1 MTYKNIFMHVSKKIL
16 SWIMVTATLAS
27 FTACKKYLKETVV
40 AGVSYQLYETPAG
53 IEGALVSA
61 YNTLRLDVQGENA
74 LTFSDAGTDLF
85 TVGSDGNTTFN
96 EYLAT
101 LSSLDSRV
109 SGYWDY
115 HYQGIGQCNVT
126 LDYLPRVK
134 GMDDS
139 RKKVIE
145 AEARFLRGWYYF
157 ALVQHYGNLPLVL
170 ASTSKVVTDFKRAP
184 VKDVYVSILSDL
196 KRAFDQL
203 PVTPAGQGRATRAA
217 CAHLLAKVYLARGS
231 ATSQTQQAIRGT
243 QASDIDSVIYYASQ
257 IESKQL
263 GTFSLVPDF
272 AQLWDPKNQ
281 VNPEII
287 FAIQFTTNVIS
298 NSGGNNMHLYHVP
311 QYDAV
316 NTKILVRSLDYGR
329 PYRRVRPTPYVYT
342 TLFGPTRKYDSRFA
356 KSFVWGYI
364 ANTAANG
371 ITTLAGNKVD
381 VKVGDTALYFSP
393 VYYNTTAELT
403 AAILAN
409 KQYPYFLPLNTY
421 QPFSYNFIFPG
432 LKKHLDPSRPTTNET
447 NGSRDWFSMRYA
459 ETLLFLA
466 EAWGRKGDFTK
477 AAAYINQIRQRAA
490 YKDGELKTTQWWTFE
505 GGDYNDRLKGT
516 AAQMMI
522 TPADISGDFVNFILE
537 ERGRE
542 MLGELNRWE
551 DLNRCEKLLERVKKY
566 NPDAG
571 NIRDYHILRPIPQ
584 TFIDR
589 LDPKGPIS
597 EEQNP
602 GYY

>member
-1 MTYKNIFMHVSKKIL
+1 
-16 SWIMVTATLAS
+16 MVTALAAT

-61 YNTLRLDVQGENA
+61 YNTMRLEVQGERG

-85 TVGSDGNTTFN
+85 TVGSDGNTTFS

-101 LSSLDSRV
+101 LSSLDAHISD
-109 SGYWDY
+109 YWDY
-115 HYQGIGQCNVT
+115 HYLGITECNIT
-126 LDYLPRVK
+126 LDYLPKVA

-139 RKKVIE
+139 RKKVIA
-145 AEARFLRGWYYF
+145 AEARFLRAYYYF
-157 ALVQHYGNLPLVL
+157 ELVQHYGNVPLVL
-170 ASTSKVVTDFKRAP
+170 VSSDKVETDFKRAP
-184 VKDVYVSILSDL
+184 VKDVYASILSDG
-196 KRAFDQL
+196 KQAFDQL
-203 PVTPAGQGRATRAA
+203 PVTPAQQGRATKAA
-217 CAHLLAKVYLARGS
+217 AAHLLAKVYLARGS
-231 ATSQTQQAIRGT
+231 AVSSTQQAVRGT
-243 QASDIDSVIYYASQ
+243 QASDMDSVIYYASQ
-257 IESKQL
+257 IESQQL
-263 GTFSLVPDF
+263 GTYSLVPDF
-272 AQLWDPKNQ
+272 AGLFDPKNQ
-281 VNPEII
+281 VNPEVI
-287 FAIQFTTNVIS
+287 FAVQFTTNVIS
-298 NSGGNNMHLYHVP
+298 NGGGNNMHLYHVP

-316 NTKILVRSLDYGR
+316 NTKILQRSLDYGR

-342 TLFGPTRKYDSRFA
+342 GLFGATRMYDSRFA
-356 KSFVWGYI
+356 KSFVWGYL
-364 ANTAANG
+364 ANMAATG

-393 VYYNTTAELT
+393 IYYNTPADLN
-403 AAILAN
+403 AAIQQN

-432 LKKHLDPSRPTTNET
+432 LRKYLDPNRPTTNET
-447 NGSRDWFSMRYA
+447 NGSRDWVVMRYG

-466 EAWGRKGDFTK
+466 EAYGRKGDYNK
-477 AAAYINQIRQRAA
+477 AASYINQIRQRAA

-505 GGDYNDRLKGT
+505 GGDYADRMKST
-516 AAQMMI
+516 VPQMTIAAS
-522 TPADISGDFVNFILE
+522 DLSGDFVDFILE

-551 DLNRCEKLLERVKKY
+551 DLDRCEKLVERVKKY

-589 LDPKGPIS
+589 LDPKGPIA

>member
-1 MTYKNIFMHVSKKIL
+1 MRKIL
-16 SWIMVTATLAS
+16 TWIMVTAAIAT
-27 FTACKKYLKETVV
+27 FTACKKYLQETVV

-61 YNTLRLDVQGENA
+61 YNTLRLDVQGERS

-101 LSSLDSRV
+101 LSSLDTRI
-109 SGYWDY
+109 GDYWDY
-115 HYQGIGQCNVT
+115 HYTGIGQCNVT
-126 LDYLPRVK
+126 LDYLPKVT
-134 GMDDS
+134 GMADS

-145 AEARFLRGWYYF
+145 AEARFLRAWYYF
-157 ALVQHYGNLPLVL
+157 DLVQHYGSVPLVL

-184 VKDVYVSILSDL
+184 AKDVYASILSDL
-196 KRAFDQL
+196 TLAYGQL
-203 PVTPAGQGRATRAA
+203 PLTPAQQGRVTKAA
-217 CAHLLAKVYLARGS
+217 AAHLLAKVYLARGS
-231 ATSQTQQAIRGT
+231 AASTTQQSIRGT
-243 QASDIDSVIYYASQ
+243 QTSDMDSVIYYASQ
-257 IESKQL
+257 IEGQQL
-263 GTFSLVPDF
+263 GKYALVSDY

-281 VNPEII
+281 VNNEVI
-287 FAIQFTTNVIS
+287 FAVQFSTNVIS
-298 NSGGNNMHLYHVP
+298 NGGGNNMHLYHVP

-316 NTKILVRSLDYGR
+316 NTKILQRSVDYGR

-342 TLFGPTRKYDSRFA
+342 GLFGATRMYDSRFV

-364 ANTAANG
+364 ANQAATG
-371 ITTLAGNKVD
+371 ITTRAGNKVD

-393 VYYNTTAELT
+393 VYYNTQTSLDSAVQ
-403 AAILAN
+403 AN
-409 KQYPYFLPLNTY
+409 KQYPYYLPLNVY
-421 QPFSYNFIFPG
+421 QPFSYNFLFPG
-432 LKKHLDPSRPTTNET
+432 LRKYLDPSRPTTNET
-447 NGSRDWFSMRYA
+447 NGTRDWVAMRYG

-466 EAWGRKGDFTK
+466 EAYGRKGDFDK
-477 AAAYINQIRQRAA
+477 AAGYINQIRQRAA
-490 YKDGELKTTQWWTFE
+490 YKEGEMKTTQWWTIE
-505 GGDYNDRLKGT
+505 RGDFNDRTKNT
-516 AAQMMI
+516 VAQMTI
-522 TPADISGDFVNFILE
+522 TAGDISNNFVDFILE

-551 DLNRCEKLLERVKKY
+551 DLDRCEKLVERVKKY

-571 NIRDYHILRPIPQ
+571 NIRDYHVLRPIPQ

-589 LDPKGPIS
+589 LDPKQPI
-597 EEQNP
+597 EQVQNP

>member
-1 MTYKNIFMHVSKKIL
+1 MKKIL
-16 SWIMVTATLAS
+16 SWITVMAAIAS
-27 FTACKKYLKETVV
+27 LTACKKYLKETVV

-61 YNTLRLDVQGENA
+61 YNTLRMDVQGENL

-85 TVGSDGNTTFN
+85 TVGSDGNTTWN

-101 LSSLDSRV
+101 LSSLDSRAG
-109 SGYWDY
+109 SFWDY
-115 HYQGIGQCNVT
+115 HYSGIGQCNVT
-126 LDYLPRVK
+126 LDYLPKVT

-139 RKKVIE
+139 RKKVIDG
-145 AEARFLRGWYYF
+145 EARFLRSWYYF
-157 ALVQHYGNLPLVL
+157 DLVQHYGNVPLVL

-184 VKDVYVSILSDL
+184 VKEVYVSILSDL

-203 PVTPAGQGRATRAA
+203 PVTPAQQGRATKASVA
-217 CAHLLAKVYLARGS
+217 ELLAKVYLARGS
-231 ATSQTQQAIRGT
+231 ATSQTQQTIRGT
-243 QASDIDSVIYYASQ
+243 QATDMDSVIYYASQ
-257 IESKQL
+257 IESQQL
-263 GTFSLVPDF
+263 GAFSLVPDY

-281 VNPEII
+281 VNSEVI
-287 FAIQFTTNVIS
+287 FAVQFTTNVIS

-316 NTKILVRSLDYGR
+316 NTKILQRSLDYGR
-329 PYRRVRPTPYVYT
+329 PYRRLRPTPYVYT
-342 TLFGPTRKYDSRFA
+342 GLFGPTRKYDSRFA

-364 ANTAANG
+364 ANLAATG
-371 ITTLAGNKVD
+371 VTTLAGNKVD
-381 VKVGDTALYFSP
+381 VKIGDTALYFSP
-393 VYYNTTAELT
+393 VFYNS
-403 AAILAN
+403 AADLKAAMLAN

-432 LKKHLDPSRPTTNET
+432 LKKYLDPSRPTTNET
-447 NGSRDWFSMRYA
+447 NGTRDWMVMRYG

-466 EAWGRKGDFTK
+466 EAYGRKGNFDK
-477 AAAYINQIRQRAA
+477 AASYINQIRQRAA

-505 GGDYNDRLKGT
+505 GGDFNDRTKGT
-516 AAQMMI
+516 VSEMTI
-522 TPADISGDFVNFILE
+522 TAADISNDFVDFILE

-551 DLNRCEKLLERVKKY
+551 DLDRCEKLVERVKKY

-589 LDPKGPIS
+589 LDPQGPIE
-597 EEQNP
+597 EEQNI

>member
-1 MTYKNIFMHVSKKIL
+1 MKKIL
-16 SWIMVTATLAS
+16 TWITVTATIAS
-27 FTACKKYLKETVV
+27 FTACKKYLQETVV

-61 YNTLRLDVQGENA
+61 YNTLRLEVQSERG

-96 EYLAT
+96 EYLST
-101 LSSLDSRV
+101 LTSLNGNISD
-109 SGYWDY
+109 YWDY
-115 HYQGIGQCNVT
+115 HYKGISQCNVT
-126 LDYLPRVK
+126 LDYLPKVT
-134 GMDDS
+134 MDEG
-139 RKKVIE
+139 RKKVIA
-145 AEARFLRGWYYF
+145 AEARFLRSIFYF
-157 ALVQHYGNLPLVL
+157 DLVQHFGNVPLVL
-170 ASTSKVVTDFKRAP
+170 VSSDKVQTDFKRAP
-184 VKDVYVSILSDL
+184 VKDLYASILSDL
-196 KRAFDQL
+196 KVSFDQL
-203 PVTPAGQGRATRAA
+203 PITPAAQGRIPKAA
-217 CAHLLAKVYLARGS
+217 AAQLLAKVYLARGS
-231 ATSQTQQAIRGT
+231 ATSTTQQTLRGT
-243 QASDIDSVIYYASQ
+243 QASDMDSVIYYASQ
-257 IESKQL
+257 IESKQV
-263 GTFSLVPDF
+263 GTYSLVPDY

-281 VNPEII
+281 VNSEVI

-329 PYRRVRPTPYVYT
+329 PYRRVRPTPYVYNG
-342 TLFGPTRKYDSRFA
+342 LFGATRMYDSRFA

-364 ANTAANG
+364 ANQAANQ

-393 VYYNTTAELT
+393 VYYASSGDL
-403 AAILAN
+403 AAAMQAN

-432 LKKHLDPSRPTTNET
+432 LKKYLDPSRPTTNET
-447 NGSRDWFSMRYA
+447 NGSRDYVKMRYA
-459 ETLLFLA
+459 ETLLLLA
-466 EAWGRKGDFTK
+466 EAYGRKGDFDK
-477 AAAYINQIRQRAA
+477 AAGYINQVRQRAA
-490 YKDGELKTTQWWTFE
+490 YKEGELKTTQWWTFE
-505 GGDYNDRLKGT
+505 GGAYADRTKSTVPQMTVT
-516 AAQMMI
+516 A
-522 TPADISGDFVNFILE
+522 PDISGDFVNFILE

-551 DLNRCEKLLERVKKY
+551 DLDRCEKLVERVKKY

-571 NIRDYHILRPIPQ
+571 NIRDYHVLRPIPQ

-589 LDPKGPIS
+589 LSPQGPIS
-597 EEQNP
+597 EEQNE

>member
-1 MTYKNIFMHVSKKIL
+1 MKKIFTRMM
-16 SWIMVTATLAS
+16 IVAIVLAS
-27 FTACKKYLKETVV
+27 FSSCKKYLNETVV

-61 YNTLRLDVQGENA
+61 YNTLRSDVQSENL

-85 TVGSDGNTTFN
+85 TVGSDGNTTWN

-101 LSSLDSRV
+101 LSSLDSKT
-109 SGYWDY
+109 SNFWDY
-115 HYQGIGQCNVT
+115 HYSGIGQCNVT
-126 LDYLPRVK
+126 LDYLPKVT

-145 AEARFLRGWYYF
+145 AEARFLRSWYYF
-157 ALVQHYGNLPLVL
+157 DLVQHYGNVPLVL
-170 ASTSKVVTDFKRAP
+170 ASTSKVVTDFKRNP

-196 KRAFDQL
+196 KKAFDQL
-203 PVTPAGQGRATRAA
+203 PVTAAQQGRVTKAA
-217 CAHLLAKVYLARGS
+217 AAQLLAKVYLARGS
-231 ATSQTQQAIRGT
+231 ATSQPQQSIRGT
-243 QASDIDSVIYYASQ
+243 KSTDLDSVIYYASQ

-263 GTFSLVPDF
+263 GTFSLVSDY

-281 VNPEII
+281 VNSEVI
-287 FAIQFTTNVIS
+287 FAVQFSTNVIS
-298 NSGGNNMHLYHVP
+298 NGGGNNMHLYHVP

-316 NTKILVRSLDYGR
+316 NTRILQRSLDYGR
-329 PYRRVRPTPYVYT
+329 PYRRVRPTPYVYNG
-342 TLFGPTRKYDSRFA
+342 LFGNTRKYDSRFA

-364 ANTAANG
+364 ANVAATG
-371 ITTLAGNKVD
+371 IKTLAGNTINVRI
-381 VKVGDTALYFSP
+381 GDTALYFSP
-393 VYYNTTAELT
+393 VYYSNTADLN
-403 AAILAN
+403 AAMQAN
-409 KQYPYFLPLNTY
+409 SQYAYFLPLNTY
-421 QPFSYNFIFPG
+421 QPFSYNFLFPG
-432 LKKHLDPSRPTTNET
+432 LRKYLDPNRPTTNET
-447 NGSRDWFSMRYA
+447 NGTRDWMVMRYG

-466 EAWGRKGDFTK
+466 EAYGRKGDFDK
-477 AAAYINQIRQRAA
+477 AASYINQLRQRAA

-505 GGDYNDRLKGT
+505 GGDYNDRMKSTVTQMTIT
-516 AAQMMI
+516 A
-522 TPADISGDFVNFILE
+522 ADISGDFVNFILE

-551 DLNRCEKLLERVKKY
+551 DLDRCEKLVERVKKY

-589 LDPKGPIS
+589 LDPQQPIADV
-597 EEQNP
+597 QNP

>member
-1 MTYKNIFMHVSKKIL
+1 MKKIL
-16 SWIMVTATLAS
+16 SWITVMAAIAS
-27 FTACKKYLKETVV
+27 LTACKKYLKETVV

-61 YNTLRLDVQGENA
+61 YNTLRMDVQGENL

-85 TVGSDGNTTFN
+85 TVGSDGNTTWN

-101 LSSLDSRV
+101 LSSLDSRAG
-109 SGYWDY
+109 SFWDY
-115 HYQGIGQCNVT
+115 HYSGIGQCNVT
-126 LDYLPRVK
+126 LDYLPKVT

-139 RKKVIE
+139 RKKVIDG
-145 AEARFLRGWYYF
+145 EARFLRSWYYF
-157 ALVQHYGNLPLVL
+157 DLVQHYGNVPLVL

-184 VKDVYVSILSDL
+184 VKEVYVSILSDL

-203 PVTPAGQGRATRAA
+203 PVTPAQQGRATKASVA
-217 CAHLLAKVYLARGS
+217 ELLAKVYLARGS
-231 ATSQTQQAIRGT
+231 ATSQTQQTIRGT
-243 QASDIDSVIYYASQ
+243 QATDMDSVIYYASQ
-257 IESKQL
+257 IESQQL
-263 GTFSLVPDF
+263 GAFSLVPDY

-281 VNPEII
+281 VNSEVI
-287 FAIQFTTNVIS
+287 FAVQFTTNVIS

-316 NTKILVRSLDYGR
+316 NTKILQRSLDYGR

-342 TLFGPTRKYDSRFA
+342 GLFGPTRKYDSRFA

-364 ANTAANG
+364 ANLAATG
-371 ITTLAGNKVD
+371 VTTLAGNKVD

-393 VYYNTTAELT
+393 VFYNS
-403 AAILAN
+403 AADLKAAMLAN

-432 LKKHLDPSRPTTNET
+432 LKKYLDPSRPTTNET
-447 NGSRDWFSMRYA
+447 NGTRDWMVMRYG

-466 EAWGRKGDFTK
+466 EAYGRKGNFDK
-477 AAAYINQIRQRAA
+477 AASYINQIRQRAA

-505 GGDYNDRLKGT
+505 GGDFNDRTKGT
-516 AAQMMI
+516 VSEMTI
-522 TPADISGDFVNFILE
+522 TAADISNDFVDFILE

-551 DLNRCEKLLERVKKY
+551 DLDRCEKLVERVKKY

-589 LDPKGPIS
+589 LDPQGPIE
-597 EEQNP
+597 EEQNI

>member
-1 MTYKNIFMHVSKKIL
+1 MKKIL
-16 SWIMVTATLAS
+16 SWITVMAAIAS
-27 FTACKKYLKETVV
+27 LTACKKYLKETVV

-61 YNTLRLDVQGENA
+61 YNTLRMDVQGENL

-85 TVGSDGNTTFN
+85 TVGSDGNTTWN

-101 LSSLDSRV
+101 LSSLDSRAG
-109 SGYWDY
+109 SFWDY
-115 HYQGIGQCNVT
+115 HYSGIGQCNVT
-126 LDYLPRVK
+126 LDYLPKVT

-139 RKKVIE
+139 RKKVIDG
-145 AEARFLRGWYYF
+145 EARFLRSWYYF
-157 ALVQHYGNLPLVL
+157 DLVQHYGNVPLVL

-184 VKDVYVSILSDL
+184 VKEVYVSILSDL

-203 PVTPAGQGRATRAA
+203 PVTPAQQGRATKASVA
-217 CAHLLAKVYLARGS
+217 ELLAKVYLARGS
-231 ATSQTQQAIRGT
+231 ATSQTQQTIRGT
-243 QASDIDSVIYYASQ
+243 QATDMDSVIYYASQ
-257 IESKQL
+257 IESQQL
-263 GTFSLVPDF
+263 GAFSLVPDY

-281 VNPEII
+281 VNSEVI
-287 FAIQFTTNVIS
+287 FAVQFTTNVIS

-316 NTKILVRSLDYGR
+316 NTKILQRSLDYGR

-342 TLFGPTRKYDSRFA
+342 GLFGPTRKYDSRFA

-364 ANTAANG
+364 ANLAATG
-371 ITTLAGNKVD
+371 VTTLAGNKVD
-381 VKVGDTALYFSP
+381 VKIGDTALYFSP
-393 VYYNTTAELT
+393 VFYNS
-403 AAILAN
+403 AADLKAAMLAN

-432 LKKHLDPSRPTTNET
+432 LKKYLDPSRPTTNET
-447 NGSRDWFSMRYA
+447 NGTRDWMVMRYG

-466 EAWGRKGDFTK
+466 EAYGRKGNFDK
-477 AAAYINQIRQRAA
+477 AASYINQIRQRAA

-505 GGDYNDRLKGT
+505 GGDFNDRTKGT
-516 AAQMMI
+516 VSEMTI
-522 TPADISGDFVNFILE
+522 TAADISNDFVDFILE

-551 DLNRCEKLLERVKKY
+551 DLDRCEKLVERVKKY

-589 LDPKGPIS
+589 LDPQGPIE
-597 EEQNP
+597 EEQNI

>member
-1 MTYKNIFMHVSKKIL
+1 MKKIL
-16 SWIMVTATLAS
+16 IWITVTVAIAS

-53 IEGALVSA
+53 IEGALVAA
-61 YNTLRLDVQGENA
+61 YNTLRLDVQGENL

-85 TVGSDGNTTFN
+85 TVGSDGNTTWN
-96 EYLAT
+96 EYLVT
-101 LSSLDSRV
+101 LGSLDSRAG
-109 SGYWDY
+109 SFWDY
-115 HYQGIGQCNVT
+115 HYSGIGQCNVT
-126 LDYLPRVK
+126 LDYLPKVT
-134 GMDDS
+134 GMDDA
-139 RKKVIE
+139 RKKVID
-145 AEARFLRGWYYF
+145 AEARFLRSWYYF
-157 ALVQHYGNLPLVL
+157 DLVQHYGRVPLVL
-170 ASTSKVVTDFKRAP
+170 QSTDKVVTDFHRAA
-184 VKDVYVSILSDL
+184 VKDIYNSILGDL
-196 KRAFDQL
+196 RRAYDNL
-203 PVTPAGQGRATRAA
+203 PVTAAAQGRVTKAA
-217 CAHLLAKVYLARGS
+217 AAQLLAKVYLARGS
-231 ATSQTQQAIRGT
+231 ASSSTQQTTRGT
-243 QASDIDSVIYYASQ
+243 QSTDMDSVIYYASQ

-263 GTFSLVPDF
+263 GTYSLVPDY

-281 VNPEII
+281 VNSEVI
-287 FAIQFTTNVIS
+287 FSVQFTTNVIS

-316 NTKILVRSLDYGR
+316 NTKILQRSLDYGR

-342 TLFGPTRKYDSRFA
+342 TLFGNTRKYDSRFA

-364 ANTAANG
+364 ANLAATG

-393 VYYNTTAELT
+393 VYYNSTADLN
-403 AAILAN
+403 AAMLAN

-432 LKKHLDPSRPTTNET
+432 LKKYLDPSRPTTNET
-447 NGSRDWFSMRYA
+447 NGTRDWMVMRYG

-466 EAWGRKGDFTK
+466 EAWGRKGDFNK
-477 AAAYINQIRQRAA
+477 AASYINQLRQRAA

-505 GGDYNDRLKGT
+505 GGDFADRTKST
-516 AAQMMI
+516 APQMTI
-522 TPADISGDFVNFILE
+522 TAADISGDFVNYILE

-551 DLNRCEKLLERVKKY
+551 DLNRCEKLVERVKKY
-566 NPDAG
+566 NPDAQ
-571 NIRDYHILRPIPQ
+571 NIRDYHTLRPIPQ

-589 LDPKGPIS
+589 LSPQQPLS
-597 EEQNP
+597 EVQNP
-602 GYY
+602 GY